1 MKNLVLL
8 IGCLFLFKI
17 STAQVLFPQQY
28 MLLIQKADSFYNVKA
43 YKESAFTY
51 SAAFK
56 ANGWK
61 AKTDDRYNAACS
73 WSQAGYADSAF
84 SNLMLIAGNG
94 TYINHAHVIKDGD
107 LVSLHKDNRWPTLIN
122 LVKANK
128 EKAEAHYN
136 KPLYAE
142 LKQIYEDDQSGR
154 VKMDSVI
161 KKYGYDSKE
170 MESLSTEIGKKD
182 SIDLIKTENILDKHG
197 WLGPDQVGDIGTI
210 AEFIVIQH
218 ADQPIHEKYL
228 PLMRQAVK
236 EGKAR
241 PDDLAL
247 LEDRTALEEGKKQIY
262 GSQVGL
268 DTKTNK
274 YYLRPIE
281 DEPNVNKRRAS
292 VGLMPLEEY
301 AKLFGIDYKLPKE

>member
-1 MKNLVLL
+1 MKNLFLL
-8 IGCLFLFKI
+8 AFCLFLFKI
-17 STAQVLFPQQY
+17 STAQVTFSPQY
-28 MLLIQKADSFYNVKA
+28 TLLVQKADSLYDLKA
-43 YKESAFTY
+43 YKQSAFNY
-51 SAAFK
+51 SEAFK

-94 TYINHAHVIKDGD
+94 SYINYAHIIKDGD
-107 LVSLHKDNRWPTLIN
+107 LVSLHNDSRWPVLIK
-122 LVKANK
+122 LVKANQDK
-128 EKAEAHYN
+128 VEAHYN
-136 KPLYAE
+136 KPVYAE

-170 MESLSTEIGKKD
+170 MESLSAEIGSKD
-182 SIDLIKTENILDKHG
+182 SIDLIKTENILDKYG
-197 WLGPDQVGDIGTI
+197 WLGPDQVGDMGTI
-210 AEFIVIQH
+210 TEFLVIQH

-228 PLMRQAVK
+228 PMVRQAVK

-292 VGLMPLEEY
+292 VGLMPLEKY
-301 AKLFGIDYKLPKE
+301 AKLFGIEYTLPKE

>member
-1 MKNLVLL
+1 
-8 IGCLFLFKI
+8 
-17 STAQVLFPQQY
+17 
-28 MLLIQKADSFYNVKA
+28 
-43 YKESAFTY
+43 
-51 SAAFK
+51 
-56 ANGWK
+56 
-61 AKTDDRYNAACS
+61 
-73 WSQAGYADSAF
+73 
-84 SNLMLIAGNG
+84 
-94 TYINHAHVIKDGD
+94 
-107 LVSLHKDNRWPTLIN
+107 
-122 LVKANK
+122 
-128 EKAEAHYN
+128 
-136 KPLYAE
+136 
-142 LKQIYEDDQSGR
+142 
-154 VKMDSVI
+154 MDSVI

-182 SIDLIKTENILDKHG
+182 SIDLIKTETILDKYG
-197 WLGPDQVGDIGTI
+197 WLGPDQVGDIGTV

-301 AKLFGIDYKLPKE
+301 AKLFGIVYKLPKE